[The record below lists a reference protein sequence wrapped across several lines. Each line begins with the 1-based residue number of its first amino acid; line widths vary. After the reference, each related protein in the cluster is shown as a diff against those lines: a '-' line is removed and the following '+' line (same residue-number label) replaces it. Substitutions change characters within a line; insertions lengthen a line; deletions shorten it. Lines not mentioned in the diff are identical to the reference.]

1 METVLNSRSLTF
13 KHISHA
19 ADDIVEYINGR
30 RLGTI
35 KSLKTRWKK
44 FNDTCE
50 GGISPNSLYTI
61 AGISGSGKSSF
72 VNSLESD
79 LFDLNSN
86 IDFVVL
92 SFSFEMLSAKQ
103 VGRKISYKMK
113 KTTSELYTVRSTLSD
128 ADFHKVE
135 EEAKKIKNYPIFYV
149 DTPGTVP
156 EIRNTI
162 LKFMETY
169 AKDKWLVV
177 TFDHALLA
185 KSEGVEKE
193 RETLVSLQR
202 LFIEVKKIG
211 KTSIIQV
218 SQMNREIEEK
228 ERIINPSLQFPQRR
242 DLSSSDALF
251 QASDFVIVIHR
262 PEILGIKS
270 YGIHNWPVENMIYL
284 HVIKN
289 RDGEQKI
296 LSFKNNLAYNS
307 IEEEVIQ
314 QI

>member
-1 METVLNSRSLTF
+1 METVLNNKSLTF

-19 ADDIVEYINGR
+19 ASEIVEYINGR

-35 KSLKTRWKK
+35 RSLKTRWKK
-44 FNDTCE
+44 FNDCCE

-72 VNSLESD
+72 VNSVETD
-79 LFDLNSN
+79 LFDLNPKV
-86 IDFVVL
+86 DFVVL
-92 SFSFEMLSAKQ
+92 SFSFEMLSSKQ
-103 VGRKISYKMK
+103 VGRKLSYKLK
-113 KTTSELYTVRSTLSD
+113 KTTSELYTVKTPLSEG
-128 ADFHKVE
+128 DFKKVE
-135 EEAKKIKNYPIFYV
+135 DEAKKIKDYPIFYV

-169 AKDKWLVV
+169 VKDKWLVI

-185 KSEGVEKE
+185 KSEGSEKE

-202 LFIEVKKIG
+202 MFIEIKKID

-228 ERIINPSLQFPQRR
+228 DRILNPSLHFPQRR

-262 PEILGIKS
+262 PELLGIKS
-270 YGIHNWPVENMIYL
+270 YGIHNWPVEHMIYL
-284 HVIKN
+284 HCIKN

-296 LSFKNNLAYNS
+296 LSFTNNLAFNS
-307 IEEEVIQ
+307 IEEATQ